1 MLAHESTQAFPH
13 REFGARE
20 NEALNNNWA
29 VLPRQPSALIVDA
42 DAGLRDDV
50 RTTLVASGFLVGEA
64 NTGKGAIYSA
74 AQCSFD
80 VVLLDMNLCGV
91 SGIDVCRRIRA
102 LAPRTRIVVV
112 TGPGEEDGKTRAL
125 EAGADY
131 CVTKPFKFRE
141 VVASLRAVL
150 QLGTG
155 SDNSTKS
162 DLTAGRAEGDPN
174 GFPMQRPF
182 LRYRLPPYDQAKLK
196 SLRLN
201 QFRKAI
207 RANAVSFPSQVPT
220 FERHD
225 RQDIQAKVVQLYFV
239 LGWSCTRIAS
249 RHGITPGRV
258 THILKVWKQR
268 AVETG
273 YVQYIPPAESLMATA
288 MAYRT
293 VPHMQAR
300 RIAGNV
306 PVGP

>member
-1 MLAHESTQAFPH
+1 MLAHESTQPFPH
-13 REFGARE
+13 RELGARE
-20 NEALNNNWA
+20 NEAANNHWA
-29 VLPRQPSALIVDA
+29 ALPRQPSVLIVDA

-74 AQCSFD
+74 VQCTFD
-80 VVLLDMNLCGV
+80 IVLLDMNLCAM
-91 SGIDVCRRIRA
+91 SSITVCRRIRA

-112 TGPGEEDGKTRAL
+112 TGPGEEDGRMRAL
-125 EAGADY
+125 EAGADD

-141 VVASLRAVL
+141 VVARLRAVL

-155 SDNSTKS
+155 SDNSTNS
-162 DLTAGRAEGDPN
+162 DLIAGRAEGDPS
-174 GFPMQRPF
+174 GFPMQHSF
-182 LRYRLPPYDQAKLK
+182 SHYRLPAYDQAKLK

-239 LGWSCTRIAS
+239 LGWSCKRVAV

-293 VPHMQAR
+293 VPHVQAR

-306 PVGP
+306 QVDP